1 MVGTEAL
8 LYLSTGL
15 GRGGGINEYVR
26 SLLIIQ
32 YVCVF
37 FNGSS
42 SILVHPQFTS
52 LPKLSYYYTVVY
64 LSKLP
69 MCVDRNVNAYSN
81 SATPHTFHIEVSIAL
96 LCTV

>member
-1 MVGTEAL
+1 M
-8 LYLSTGL
+8 GL

-37 FNGSS
+37 FNGFS

-52 LPKLSYYYTVVY
+52 LLPKLSYYHTVVY

-81 SATPHTFHIEVSIAL
+81 SATPHTLASFHIEVGIVL